1 MKNGKKL
8 IKKEVNPLQREI
20 QVHEKLPWGP
30 GFLLSLQHLFAMFGS
45 TVLVPN
51 LFGVDPGMILLMN
64 GIGTLLYILICRGK
78 IPAYLGSSFAFISP
92 VLSVLED
99 HPDNGYSLALGA
111 FIVTGV
117 IFALVALVV
126 RFAGTGWI
134 DVVFPPAVM
143 GAIVATIGLELV
155 PVAARMAG
163 LIAPEGAADWTPNG
177 SAITLSMVTLGVTV
191 IGAVLFRGFPKIIHI
206 LIGIVTGYMLAYLMG
221 EVNTGAISG
230 ASFFS
235 APTLTTPSWDTTV
248 IFTIIPVSLV
258 VIVEHIG
265 HLLVTSNIV
274 GKDLSK
280 DPGLDRSL
288 MGNGISTILSGFFG
302 STPNTT
308 YGENIGVMALTKVY
322 SIYVIGGAAVI
333 AILLSFSGT
342 FSSVIANIPQPVMG
356 GVSLLLFGVIAA
368 SGLRIFVEQKVDFSK
383 ATNMIMATLVLV
395 VGISG
400 AKLTIAGVELKGMA
414 LATIVGIVLS
424 LFFKLIEVLGLS
436 NDQPEMTEKTPD

>member
-1 MKNGKKL
+1 M
-8 IKKEVNPLQREI
+8 QREI
-20 QVHEKLPWGP
+20 QVHERLPLGP

-64 GIGTLLYILICRGK
+64 GIGTLLYILICSGK

-92 VLSVLED
+92 VQAVLLKD
-99 HPDNGYSLALGA
+99 TDNYPLALGA
-111 FIVTGV
+111 FIVTGI
-117 IFALVALVV
+117 IFIIVGLIVQY
-126 RFAGTGWI
+126 AGTKWI
-134 DVVFPPAVM
+134 DVVFPPAAM

-155 PVAARMAG
+155 PTAAGMAG
-163 LIAPEGAADWTPNG
+163 LIPQNGASADWFNPN
-177 SAITLSMVTLGVTV
+177 AVILSMTTLGVTV

-206 LIGIVTGYMLAYLMG
+206 LIGIVTGYAVAYFMPG
-221 EVNTGAISG
+221 MINKGAI
-230 ASFFS
+230 ASAHLIS
-235 APTLTTPSWDTTV
+235 MPTITTPKFDLEA
-248 IFTIIPVSLV
+248 ILTIIPVSLV

-280 DPGLDRSL
+280 DPGLNRSL
-288 MGNGISTILSGFFG
+288 LANGISTVLSGFVG

-322 SIYVIGGAAVI
+322 SVFVIGGAAVI
-333 AILLSFSGT
+333 AIVLSFSGT
-342 FSSVIANIPQPVMG
+342 FSSVIANIPEPVMG

-383 ATNMIMATLVLV
+383 PTNMILATLVLV

-400 AKLTIAGVELKGMA
+400 VQLDIGNVHLKGMA
-414 LATIVGIVLS
+414 LATIVGMLLS

-436 NDQPEMTEKTPD
+436 NEKNDELVEKTPD

>member
-1 MKNGKKL
+1 
-8 IKKEVNPLQREI
+8 
-20 QVHEKLPWGP
+20 
-30 GFLLSLQHLFAMFGS
+30 
-45 TVLVPN
+45 
-51 LFGVDPGMILLMN
+51 MILLMN

-92 VLSVLED
+92 VLSVLGKYEGD
-99 HPDNGYSLALGA
+99 HQHGYSLALGA

-117 IFALVALVV
+117 IFILVALIV
-126 RFAGTGWI
+126 RYAGTSWI
-134 DVVFPPAVM
+134 DVVFPPAAM

-163 LIAPEGAADWTPNG
+163 LIAPEGVTDWTPDG
-177 SAITLSMVTLGVTV
+177 KAITLSLVTLGVTV
-191 IGAVLFRGFPKIIHI
+191 IGSVMFRGFPKIIHI
-206 LIGIVTGYMLAYLMG
+206 LIGIVTGYVLAYIMG
-221 EVNTGAISG
+221 QVNTGAIAD
-230 ASFFS
+230 ASFLS
-235 APTLTTPSWDTTV
+235 HPTITTPSFDLQV
-248 IFTIIPVSLV
+248 ILTIIPVSLV

-274 GKDLSK
+274 GKDLTK

-288 MGNGISTILSGFFG
+288 FSNGISTVLSGFVG

-322 SIYVIGGAAVI
+322 SVFVIGGAAVI

-342 FSSVIANIPQPVMG
+342 FSSVIANIPLPVMG

-383 ATNMIMATLVLV
+383 ASNMILATLVLV

-400 AKLTIAGVELKGMA
+400 ISLNIAGVQLKGMA

-436 NDQPEMTEKTPD
+436 NEQESEKSAH

>member
-1 MKNGKKL
+1 M
-8 IKKEVNPLQREI
+8 QREI
-20 QVHEKLPWGP
+20 QVNERLPLGP

-92 VLSVLED
+92 VLSVLAGST
-99 HPDNGYSLALGA
+99 DNYPLALGA

-117 IFALVALVV
+117 IFVAVGLIVQY
-126 RFAGTGWI
+126 AGTKWI
-134 DVVFPPAVM
+134 DVVFPPAAM

-155 PVAARMAG
+155 PVAAGMAG
-163 LIAPEGAADWTPNG
+163 IIPKAGAGADWFN
-177 SAITLSMVTLGVTV
+177 SNAVILSMTTLGVTV

-206 LIGIVTGYMLAYLMG
+206 LIGIVTGYVLAYFMPG
-221 EVNTGAISG
+221 MIDKGAIAG
-230 ASFFS
+230 AHLLTV
-235 APTLTTPSWDTTV
+235 PTITTPKFELSA
-248 IFTIIPVSLV
+248 ILTIIPVSLV

-280 DPGLDRSL
+280 DPGLNRSL
-288 MGNGISTILSGFFG
+288 LGNGISTIISGFVG

-322 SIYVIGGAAVI
+322 SVFVIGGAAVI
-333 AILLSFSGT
+333 AIVLSFSGT
-342 FSSVIANIPQPVMG
+342 FSSVIAHIPEPVMG

-383 ATNMIMATLVLV
+383 PTNMILATIILV

-400 AKLTIAGVELKGMA
+400 AQLKIGNVELKGMA

-436 NDQPEMTEKTPD
+436 NDKDDELVEKIPD

>member
-1 MKNGKKL
+1 M
-8 IKKEVNPLQREI
+8 QREI
-20 QVHEKLPWGP
+20 QVNERLPLGP

-51 LFGVDPGMILLMN
+51 LFGVDPSTILLMN

-92 VLSVLED
+92 VLSVLGKHAND
-99 HPDNGYSLALGA
+99 HQHGYSLVLGA
-111 FIVTGV
+111 FIITGV
-117 IFALVALVV
+117 IFVLVALLV

-155 PVAARMAG
+155 PVAAQMAG
-163 LIAPEGAADWTPNG
+163 FIAPSGAAADWSPDG
-177 SAITLSMVTLGVTV
+177 KAITLSLVTLGVTV

-206 LIGIVTGYMLAYLMG
+206 LIGIVTGYVLAYIMG
-221 EVNTGAISG
+221 EVNTGAISD
-230 ASFFS
+230 ASFLSHPTFT
-235 APTLTTPSWDTTV
+235 APSFDWQV
-248 IFTIIPVSLV
+248 ILTIIPVSLV

-274 GKDLSK
+274 GKDLAK

-288 MGNGISTILSGFFG
+288 FGNGISTIISGFVG

-322 SIYVIGGAAVI
+322 SVFVIGGAAVI
-333 AILLSFSGT
+333 AIILSFSGT
-342 FSSVIANIPQPVMG
+342 FSSVISNIPSPVMG

-383 ATNMIMATLVLV
+383 PTNMLLATLVLV

-400 AKLTIAGVELKGMA
+400 IKLDLGNVELKGMA

-436 NDQPEMTEKTPD
+436 NEKEEKSAH

>member
-1 MKNGKKL
+1 M
-8 IKKEVNPLQREI
+8 LQREI
-20 QVHEKLPWGP
+20 QVNERLPLGP

-64 GIGTLLYILICRGK
+64 GIGTLFYILICKGK

-92 VLSVLED
+92 VSMVIINNPG
-99 HPDNGYSLALGA
+99 HGYSLALGA

-117 IFALVALVV
+117 IFCIVALIVKL
-126 RFAGTGWI
+126 AGTGWI

-163 LIAPEGAADWTPNG
+163 LIGPADAAAGTWTPD
-177 SAITLSMVTLGVTV
+177 SSTIIISMTTLGVTV
-191 IGAVLFRGFPKIIHI
+191 IGALMFRGFPKIIHI
-206 LIGIVTGYMLAYLMG
+206 LIGIVTGYLLAYFMG
-221 EVNTGAISG
+221 DLNTTAIAS

-235 APTLTTPSWDTTV
+235 APQITTPSWDLTV
-248 IFTIIPVSLV
+248 ILTIIPVSLV

-265 HLLVTSNIV
+265 HLLVTSSIV
-274 GKDLSK
+274 GKDLNK
-280 DPGLDRSL
+280 EPGLHRSL
-288 MGNGISTILSGFFG
+288 LGNGISTIFSGFVG

-322 SIYVIGGAAVI
+322 SVFVIGGAAII

-342 FSSVIANIPQPVMG
+342 FSSVISNIPAAVMG

-383 ATNMIMATLVLV
+383 ASNMILATLVLV
-395 VGISG
+395 TGLSG
-400 AKLTIAGVELKGMA
+400 ATLNIYGVELKGMA

-424 LFFKLIEVLGLS
+424 LLVKLIEVLGLS
-436 NDQPEMTEKTPD
+436 NEKEDSPVEEPPTI

>member
-1 MKNGKKL
+1 M
-8 IKKEVNPLQREI
+8 QREI
-20 QVHEKLPWGP
+20 QVNEKLPWGP

-92 VLSVLED
+92 VLGVLEKHQGD
-99 HPDNGYSLALGA
+99 HQHGYSLALGA

-117 IFALVALVV
+117 IFILVALIV
-126 RFAGTGWI
+126 RYAGTGWI

-155 PVAARMAG
+155 PVAARMSG
-163 LIAPEGAADWTPNG
+163 LIAPEGATDWTPDG
-177 SAITLSMVTLGVTV
+177 KAITLSMVTLGVTV

-206 LIGIVTGYMLAYLMG
+206 LIGIVTGYVLAYIMQV
-221 EVNTGAISG
+221 VNTDAISS
-230 ASFFS
+230 AHFFS
-235 APTLTTPSWDTTV
+235 HPTIITPSFDWQV

-274 GKDLSK
+274 GKDLTK
-280 DPGLDRSL
+280 EPGLDRSL

-322 SIYVIGGAAVI
+322 SVYVIGGAAVI

-342 FSSVIANIPQPVMG
+342 FSSIIANIPQPVMG

-383 ATNMIMATLVLV
+383 ATNMILATLVLV

-400 AKLTIAGVELKGMA
+400 ISLTIYGVQLKGMA
-414 LATIVGIVLS
+414 LATIVGMVLS
-424 LFFKLIEVLGLS
+424 LLFKLIEVLGLS
-436 NDQPEMTEKTPD
+436 NEQDSEKSAH